1 MNLYIIYNELQKH
14 KRTRSEVLINSI
26 TNRLNKS
33 NMSYEQDM
41 EQVIKYLKSKK
52 QTTIIKRL

>member
-1 MNLYIIYNELQKH
+1 MNLYIIYKELQKH
-14 KRTRSEVLINSI
+14 KKTRSEVLINSI

>member
-1 MNLYIIYNELQKH
+1 MNLYIVYKELQKH